1 MQLLVFDLESFG
13 FWIGGRLLELVAYEK
28 WSHMDVHLV
37 GFVSVIR
44 MLPRHCDFYLF
55 LLNSKVTSS
64 PMSTNGAQYL
74 TALNS
79 SDSLM
84 QFIA

>member
-1 MQLLVFDLESFG
+1 M
-13 FWIGGRLLELVAYEK
+13 FWIGGRLLELVAYEQ

-37 GFVSVIR
+37 AFVSVIS

-55 LLNSKVTSS
+55 LLNSNVTSS